1 MEEVAVVGWAQTRH
15 ERVKRRDTQQS
26 MVFDVVTR
34 ALRSCSMTIRDIDVV
49 VDAGS
54 DYLDGRNTSNCATVD
69 AMGAHF
75 KEESR
80 VAGDG
85 LLAAIYAYL
94 RVASGLFSSALVVAY
109 GKSSEGSL
117 LDQTRAM
124 ADPFYLRPLGLD
136 ALSAGALQARA
147 YMDHYGVA
155 PEAPA
160 GVAVKNRSAG
170 AANPNAQLRRPES
183 LADVLSSGDLVA
195 PIRRK
200 EACPVSDGACA
211 VVLVDWATA
220 QTLGVRPAWITGVG
234 HMQDAY
240 YPGSREL
247 YRAVSS
253 RRASR
258 RACEMAGI
266 FDPFAELDVI
276 ELTEYYAYQEL
287 MLYEALGF
295 CGEGEGAELLD
306 SGETAQGGRTP
317 VNLSGGALCANP
329 LVATGL
335 VRLTEAAAQV
345 SNRAGDLQVDGA
357 EKALA
362 HATGGFAMQSAATI
376 VLERKRE

>member
-15 ERVKRRDTQQS
+15 ERAKTSQTQQG
-26 MVFDVVTR
+26 MIFDVVTR
-34 ALRSCSMTIRDIDVV
+34 ALRSCSITIRDIDVV

-54 DYLDGRNTSNCATVD
+54 DFLDGRSTSNCATVD

-75 KEESR
+75 KEESK

-85 LLAAIYAYL
+85 LLASIYAYL
-94 RVASGLFSSALVVAY
+94 RVASGLYSSALVVAY
-109 GKSSEGSL
+109 GKSSEGAL

-136 ALSAGALQARA
+136 AVSAGALQARA
-147 YMDHYGVA
+147 YADHYGVD

-160 GVAVKNRSAG
+160 KVAVKNRAAG
-170 AANPNAQLRRPES
+170 TVNPNAQLRSEVA
-183 LADVLSSGDLVA
+183 LEDVLASGVLVS
-195 PIRRK
+195 PIRRL
-200 EACPVSDGACA
+200 EACPVTDGACA

-240 YPGSREL
+240 YPGSRDL
-247 YRAVSS
+247 HKAVSS

-276 ELTEYYAYQEL
+276 ELTEYYAYQEM
-287 MLYEALGF
+287 MLYEALGL
-295 CGEGEGAELLD
+295 CGDGEGAELLD
-306 SGETAQGGRTP
+306 SGETGHGGRTP
-317 VNLSGGALCANP
+317 VNPSGGALCANP

-335 VRLTEAAAQV
+335 VRLAEAAAQV

-357 EKALA
+357 ERALA
-362 HATGGFAMQSAATI
+362 HATGGFAMQSAVTV
-376 VLERKRE
+376 VLERKRQ